1 MHGFDWTPAIASGAM
16 RRVAVIATLAA
27 LPALALLSSP
37 ATAATPRVPHSF
49 VGTVVDGPA
58 LEPYVDLQAEADQ
71 MVSSGVGAVRV
82 VVDWDWAQTYEK
94 WSDVPADQMARFK
107 YDEGGVPTDYSLTD
121 RAVEAAVARR
131 MSVLP
136 IVLIAPRWAARHP
149 GQFNSPPKGTAPY
162 ARFAAALAR
171 RYGPNGTFWKERP
184 TLGQRPIRH
193 WQFWNEPSL
202 TQFWSDRPWEKDYV
216 ALVRAARTAV
226 RQVDSGSRVV
236 LAGLPNKSWPEL
248 EKLYKLKGRNLFDVV
263 AIHPFTAQVGGVLT
277 ILRNVR
283 DVMRRYG
290 DRKKPLWV
298 TELSWTSARGKAAW
312 TYGNETTEPG
322 QAKKL
327 AEAFT
332 LLAKNRS
339 ELKLQRVY
347 WYTWLTLDSHPNY
360 PFDYAG
366 LSRLETDASIT
377 RKPAFDRLRK
387 TALALEGCK
396 AKSGMADRCA
406 P

>member
-1 MHGFDWTPAIASGAM
+1 M
-16 RRVAVIATLAA
+16 RRVSVIATLAA
-27 LPALALLSSP
+27 VGALVVVSP
-37 ATAATPRVPHSF
+37 SATAATPRVPHSF
-49 VGTVVDGPA
+49 VGTVMDGPV

-71 MVSSGVGAVRV
+71 MVGAGVGSVRV
-82 VVDWDWAQTYEK
+82 VVDWDWSQTYRR
-94 WSDVPADQMARFK
+94 WSDVPPDQLPRFK
-107 YDEGGVPTDYSLTD
+107 HDEGGVPTDYSLTD

-131 MSVLP
+131 MTVLP

-149 GQFNSPPKGTAPY
+149 GEFNSPPKGTEAY
-162 ARFAAALAR
+162 SRFAAALAR
-171 RYGPNGTFWKERP
+171 RYGPDGAFWKERP
-184 TLGQRPIRH
+184 ALPKRPIRH

-202 TQFWSDRPWEKDYV
+202 EHFWKDRPWERDYV
-216 ALVRAARTAV
+216 ALVRAARKRV
-226 RQVDSGSRVV
+226 KQVDPGSRIV
-236 LAGLPNKSWPEL
+236 LAGLPNRSWPEL
-248 EKLYKLKGRNLFDVV
+248 EKIYKLKARNLFDVV
-263 AIHPFTAQVGGVLT
+263 AIHPFTAHVSGVLT
-277 ILRNVR
+277 ILRHNR

-312 TYGNETTEPG
+312 TYGNETTERG

-327 AEAFT
+327 ADAFKM
-332 LLAKNRS
+332 LAARRS

-347 WYTWLTLDSHPNY
+347 WYTWMSLDSHPNY

-377 RKPAFDRLRK
+377 RKPAFLEMRK

-396 AKSGMADRCA
+396 SKSGVADRCG

>member
-1 MHGFDWTPAIASGAM
+1 M
-16 RRVAVIATLAA
+16 RRVPVIATLAT
-27 LPALALLSSP
+27 LVALALAASP
-37 ATAATPRVPHSF
+37 AVAATPRVPSSF
-49 VGTVVDGPA
+49 VGTVADGP
-58 LEPYVDLQAEADQ
+58 LFEPYVNLQAELDE
-71 MVSSGVGAVRV
+71 MVGAGVGSVRV
-82 VVDWDWAQTYEK
+82 VVDWSSAQPYAS
-94 WSDVPADQMARFK
+94 WSEVPPDQMAR
-107 YDEGGVPTDYSLTD
+107 YRDEGGVPTDYSLVD
-121 RAVEAAVARR
+121 QIVEGAAARR
-131 MSVLP
+131 MTVLP

-149 GQFNSPPKGTAPY
+149 GEFNSPPKGTAT
-162 ARFAAALAR
+162 FAAFSAALAK
-171 RYGPNGTFWKERP
+171 RYGPNGTFWTERP
-184 TLGQRPIRH
+184 MVPKRPVRH

-202 TQFWSDRPWEKDYV
+202 TQFWKDRPWEKDYV

-226 RQVDSGSRVV
+226 RKADSGARIV
-236 LAGLPNKSWPEL
+236 LAGLPNRSWPEL
-248 EKLYKLKGRNLFDVV
+248 EKVYKLKARNLFDIV
-263 AIHPFTAQVGGVLT
+263 AIHPFTSRVGGVLT

-298 TELSWTSARGKAAW
+298 TELSWTSARDKAAW
-312 TYGNETTEPG
+312 TYGNETTERG

-327 AEAFT
+327 AEAYVM
-332 LLAKNRS
+332 LAKNRS

-347 WYTWLTLDSHPNY
+347 WYTWLSLDAHPNY

-366 LSRLETDASIT
+366 LSRLEGDATIT
-377 RKPAFDRLRK
+377 RKPSFAELKK